1 MSPTLLS
8 ADPTPEMLHTLALH
22 EGVLITA
29 VGATLPAG
37 SAIVTVWVTGALA
50 TPHSSVTV
58 SVTV

>member
-8 ADPTPEMLHTLALH
+8 AEPTPEKLHVRPLH

-37 SAIVTVWVTGALA
+37 SAIVTVWVTGRWRAPL
-50 TPHSSVTV
+50 VFTV